1 MKRTTTI
8 LIAICVSALFA
19 NGKQISQ
26 NAALSA
32 ARKYSRTGQV
42 APAKNLRS
50 DKTNNAPYY
59 AFNLEQGYVIVSGDD
74 EMTELVGYAENG
86 FFDAENVPPQMQLWL
101 DGYAEYVAAVQSGK
115 AKARKILLSDSPSVV
130 VEPLVTTKWN
140 QDAPFNNFAPEY
152 TDDNNNTQRCATGCA
167 ATAMAQ
173 IMKFHNWPEQGVGHY
188 SYEHQSFGTIS
199 SNFSEHV
206 YDWTNMIDRYNNGE
220 YSNVQ
225 ADAVALL
232 MKDCGVSLNMNYGPV
247 SGASIYS
254 YTPAF
259 KNYFRYSSRTVNR
272 SGCETAEFTRIITDE
287 LQEGRPIIYCGTG
300 EDGGHAFVVD
310 GYDTNYFLHVNWGWG
325 GYSDGYF
332 DMNYMDPAGLGIGG
346 GSGAFKW
353 NQGIVLA
360 RPLKDGVEP
369 YEFIQQLCFVLF
381 NDVQG
386 GIFCKQE
393 MPANKGDDVTILLRN
408 TANLSGESFFGSL
421 NVGVFDD
428 SGALVTMGNEERL
441 ENNNGELLEFQS
453 GRLYSVDLPM
463 TLNTAG
469 IADGNYIVRAMSK
482 ANGNVWRKFASTD
495 CLNMTVADGKVSL
508 VSPTPNISL
517 TGIGSYNGNVYKGNP
532 FSVNIT
538 IHNGSSIPAD
548 GSILFKV
555 TDSETGDALSG
566 SLRAIVYDNC
576 DFRSNIAFSTTN
588 DFFAIGK
595 TYNISF
601 TGFQTT
607 DGKTLP
613 INNTIPLSFSI
624 VENTEVQSSL
634 TFFNIEGSPFGMTVS
649 NENFNKADDTMVSI
663 NCLGN
668 ANEETYQGY
677 IAIETLNLHTGS
689 KWHTSLGLTERYIAI
704 ETLNLHTGSKWHTSL
719 GLTENIPQG
728 AYYPQINTPFK
739 ALPIATADDGV
750 YRLSTVSQ
758 EIRNGYLFPD
768 WLYTTNTSHIDFRVN
783 GSDVTVL
790 HPVDEVAF
798 SAAPESYPT
807 IGTNCTFNLD
817 LENKND
823 KSETISAGMY
833 FVDQDNNGI
842 GLAQVDGIILKAYEQ
857 QTVPV
862 TVFID
867 PAKFH
872 ERTHYAA
879 YPVIRKGESYILGVP
894 YEFNGATS
902 GINDVN
908 AVNVKAYPNPVVDV
922 LHVNVEALRI
932 DVYNAGGALVADASN
947 ADSVNVAHLPA
958 GYYIAVVA
966 TADGTARIPF
976 VKK

>member
-8 LIAICVSALFA
+8 LIAIYVSALFA

-130 VEPLVTTKWN
+130 VEPLVSTKWN

-272 SGCETAEFTRIITDE
+272 SGCETAGFTKIITDE

-689 KWHTSLGLTERYIAI
+689 KWHTSLGLTE
-704 ETLNLHTGSKWHTSL
+704 
-719 GLTENIPQG
+719 NIPQG

-807 IGTNCTFNLD
+807 IGTNCTFNLN

-842 GLAQVDGIILKAYEQ
+842 GLAQVDGITLKAYEQ

-867 PAKFH
+867 TAKFH
-872 ERTHYAA
+872 EGTHYIA
-879 YPVIRKGESYILGVP
+879 YPVIFKGESYISGEP

-908 AVNVKAYPNPVVDV
+908 AVNVKVYPNPVVNV

>member
-272 SGCETAEFTRIITDE
+272 SGCETAEFTKIITDE

-386 GIFCKQE
+386 GIFCEQE

-634 TFFNIEGSPFGMTVS
+634 TFFNIEGSSFGMTVS
-649 NENFNKADDTMVSI
+649 NENFNKTDDTMVSI

-668 ANEETYQGY
+668 ANEETYQG
-677 IAIETLNLHTGS
+677 
-689 KWHTSLGLTERYIAI
+689 YIAI

-768 WLYTTNTSHIDFRVN
+768 WLYTTNSSHIDFRVN

-842 GLAQVDGIILKAYEQ
+842 GLAQVDGITLKAYEQ

-872 ERTHYAA
+872 EGTHYAA
-879 YPVIRKGESYILGVP
+879 YPVIRKGESYILGEP

-908 AVNVKAYPNPVVDV
+908 AVNVKAYPNPAVDV

-932 DVYNAGGALVADASN
+932 DVYNAGGTLVADASN

-966 TADGTARIPF
+966 TADGSARIPF

>member
-1 MKRTTTI
+1 
-8 LIAICVSALFA
+8 
-19 NGKQISQ
+19 
-26 NAALSA
+26 
-32 ARKYSRTGQV
+32 
-42 APAKNLRS
+42 
-50 DKTNNAPYY
+50 
-59 AFNLEQGYVIVSGDD
+59 
-74 EMTELVGYAENG
+74 
-86 FFDAENVPPQMQLWL
+86 
-101 DGYAEYVAAVQSGK
+101 
-115 AKARKILLSDSPSVV
+115 
-130 VEPLVTTKWN
+130 
-140 QDAPFNNFAPEY
+140 
-152 TDDNNNTQRCATGCA
+152 
-167 ATAMAQ
+167 
-173 IMKFHNWPEQGVGHY
+173 
-188 SYEHQSFGTIS
+188 
-199 SNFSEHV
+199 
-206 YDWTNMIDRYNNGE
+206 MIDRYNNGE

-332 DMNYMDPAGLGIGG
+332 DMNYMDPTGLGIGG

-386 GIFCKQE
+386 GIFCEQE
-393 MPANKGDDVTILLRN
+393 MPANKGDVVTILLRN

-428 SGALVTMGNEERL
+428 SGALVNMGNEERI

-453 GRLYSVDLPM
+453 GSLYSVDLPM

-689 KWHTSLGLTERYIAI
+689 KWHTSLGLTE
-704 ETLNLHTGSKWHTSL
+704 
-719 GLTENIPQG
+719 NIPQG

-879 YPVIRKGESYILGVP
+879 YPVIRKGESYILGEP

-958 GYYIAVVA
+958 GYYIAIVA
-966 TADGTARIPF
+966 TTDGTARIPF

>member
-130 VEPLVTTKWN
+130 VEPLVSTKWN

-272 SGCETAEFTRIITDE
+272 SGCETAEFTKIITDE

-332 DMNYMDPAGLGIGG
+332 DMNYMDPTGLGIGG

-360 RPLKDGVEP
+360 RPLKDGAEP

-386 GIFCKQE
+386 GIFCEQE

-428 SGALVTMGNEERL
+428 SGALVTMGNEERI

-453 GRLYSVDLPM
+453 GSLYSVDLPM

-482 ANGNVWRKFASTD
+482 ANGDVWRKFASTD

-613 INNTIPLSFSI
+613 INNAIPLSFSI
-624 VENTEVQSSL
+624 VKNTEVQSSL

-649 NENFNKADDTMVSI
+649 NENFNKTDDTMVSI

-668 ANEETYQGY
+668 ANEETYQG
-677 IAIETLNLHTGS
+677 
-689 KWHTSLGLTERYIAI
+689 YIAI

-842 GLAQVDGIILKAYEQ
+842 GLAQVDGITLKAYEQ

-872 ERTHYAA
+872 ERSHYAA
-879 YPVIRKGESYILGVP
+879 YPVIRKGESYILGEP

-908 AVNVKAYPNPVVDV
+908 AINVKVYPNPVVDV

>member
-220 YSNVQ
+220 YSSEQ

-254 YTPAF
+254 YYPAF
-259 KNYFRYSSRTVNR
+259 KNYFRYTSRTVNR
-272 SGCETAEFTRIITDE
+272 SGCETAEFTKIITDE

-332 DMNYMDPAGLGIGG
+332 DMNYMDPTGLGIGG
-346 GSGAFKW
+346 GNGAFKW

-369 YEFIQQLCFVLF
+369 YEFIQQLCFVPYD
-381 NDVQG
+381 DVKG
-386 GIFCKQE
+386 GIFCEQE
-393 MPANKGDDVTILLRN
+393 MPANKGDVVTILLRN

-428 SGALVTMGNEERL
+428 SGALVTMGNEERI

-453 GRLYSVDLPM
+453 GSLYSVDLPM

-482 ANGNVWRKFASTD
+482 ANGDVWRKFASTD
-495 CLNMTVADGKVSL
+495 CLNMTVADGKVYLSA
-508 VSPTPNISL
+508 PTPNISMV
-517 TGIGSYNGNVYKGNP
+517 GIGSYDTATYKG
-532 FSVNIT
+532 FSFNADVT
-538 IHNGSSIPAD
+538 VHNSSSIPVD
-548 GSILFKV
+548 GSIMFTV

-576 DFRSNIAFSTTN
+576 DFKARISFPTTY
-588 DFFAIGK
+588 DFFVIGK

-613 INNTIPLSFSI
+613 INNAIPLSFSI
-624 VENTEVQSSL
+624 VENAEVQNSL
-634 TFFNIEGSPFGMTVS
+634 TFFNINGNPFGMTVS
-649 NENFNKADDTMVSI
+649 NENFSKTDDTMVSI
-663 NCLGN
+663 NCIGN
-668 ANEETYQGY
+668 ANKETYMGY
-677 IAIETLNLHTGS
+677 IGIETYNLHTGS
-689 KWHTSLGLTERYIAI
+689 KWYSAI
-704 ETLNLHTGSKWHTSL
+704 FKTVD
-719 GLTENIPQG
+719 IPQG
-728 AYYPQINTPFK
+728 AYYAQLNAPFK
-739 ALPIATADDGV
+739 ALPIATAAGDGV
-750 YRLSTVSQ
+750 YRLSTVSR
-758 EIRNGYLFPD
+758 EIRKEYLFPD
-768 WLYTTNTSHIDFRVN
+768 WLYTTNSSHIDFRVN

-872 ERTHYAA
+872 ERSHYAA
-879 YPVIRKGESYILGVP
+879 YPVIRKGESYILGEP
-894 YEFNGATS
+894 YEFNGAIS

-908 AVNVKAYPNPVVDV
+908 AVNVKAYPNPAVDV

>member
-272 SGCETAEFTRIITDE
+272 SGCETAEFTKIITDE

-482 ANGNVWRKFASTD
+482 ANGDVWRKFASTD
-495 CLNMTVADGKVSL
+495 CLNITVADGKVYLSA
-508 VSPTPNISL
+508 PTPNISL

-576 DFRSNIAFSTTN
+576 DFKARISFPTTS

-613 INNTIPLSFSI
+613 INNAIPLSFSI
-624 VENTEVQSSL
+624 VENAEVQNSL
-634 TFFNIEGSPFGMTVS
+634 TFFNINGNPFGMTVS
-649 NENFNKADDTMVSI
+649 NENFSKTDDTMVSI
-663 NCLGN
+663 NCIGN
-668 ANEETYQGY
+668 ANKETYMGY
-677 IAIETLNLHTGS
+677 IGIETYNLHTGS
-689 KWHTSLGLTERYIAI
+689 KWYSAI
-704 ETLNLHTGSKWHTSL
+704 FKTVD
-719 GLTENIPQG
+719 IPQG
-728 AYYPQINTPFK
+728 AYYAQLNAPFK
-739 ALPIATADDGV
+739 ALPIATAAGDGV
-750 YRLSTVSQ
+750 YRLSTVSR
-758 EIRNGYLFPD
+758 EIRKEYLFPD
-768 WLYTTNTSHIDFRVN
+768 WLYTTNSSHIDFRVN

-872 ERTHYAA
+872 ERSHYAA
-879 YPVIRKGESYILGVP
+879 YPVIRKGESYILGEP
-894 YEFNGATS
+894 YEFNGAIS

-908 AVNVKAYPNPVVDV
+908 AVNVKAYPNPAVDV

>member
-1 MKRTTTI
+1 MRIGIIRQWKTDFPECSPFGCAQI
-8 LIAICVSALFA
+8 L
-19 NGKQISQ
+19 Q
-26 NAALSA
+26 NWT
-32 ARKYSRTGQV
+32 SR
-42 APAKNLRS
+42 PAKNLRS

-259 KNYFRYSSRTVNR
+259 KNYFRYSSRTINR
-272 SGCETAEFTRIITDE
+272 SGCETAEFTKIITDE

-689 KWHTSLGLTERYIAI
+689 KWHTSLGLTE
-704 ETLNLHTGSKWHTSL
+704 
-719 GLTENIPQG
+719 NIPQG

-807 IGTNCTFNLD
+807 IGTNCTFNLN

-842 GLAQVDGIILKAYEQ
+842 GLAQVDGITLKAYEQ

-867 PAKFH
+867 TAKFH
-872 ERTHYAA
+872 EGTHYIA
-879 YPVIRKGESYILGVP
+879 YPVIFKGESYISGEP

-908 AVNVKAYPNPVVDV
+908 AVNVKAYPNPAVDV

>member
-130 VEPLVTTKWN
+130 VEPLVSTKWN

-199 SNFSEHV
+199 SDFSEHV

-386 GIFCKQE
+386 GIFCEQE

-428 SGALVTMGNEERL
+428 SGALVTMGNEERI

-538 IHNGSSIPAD
+538 ILNGSSIPAD

-613 INNTIPLSFSI
+613 INNAIPLSFSI
-624 VENTEVQSSL
+624 VENAEVQSSL
-634 TFFNIEGSPFGMTVS
+634 TFFNINGNPFGMTVS
-649 NENFNKADDTMVSI
+649 NENFSKADDTMVSI

-668 ANEETYQGY
+668 ANEETYQG
-677 IAIETLNLHTGS
+677 
-689 KWHTSLGLTERYIAI
+689 YIAI

-768 WLYTTNTSHIDFRVN
+768 WLYTTNSSHIDFRVN

-842 GLAQVDGIILKAYEQ
+842 GLAQVDGIILKAYDEQ

-867 PAKFH
+867 PTKFH
-872 ERTHYAA
+872 ERTHYIA
-879 YPVIRKGESYILGVP
+879 YPVIFKGESYISGEP

-908 AVNVKAYPNPVVDV
+908 AVNVKVYPNPVVNV

>member
-199 SNFSEHV
+199 SDFSKHV

-677 IAIETLNLHTGS
+677 IAIETLNLHTC
-689 KWHTSLGLTERYIAI
+689 
-704 ETLNLHTGSKWHTSL
+704 SKWHTSL

-807 IGTNCTFNLD
+807 IGTNCTFNLN

-842 GLAQVDGIILKAYEQ
+842 GLAQVDGITLKAYEQ

-867 PAKFH
+867 TAKFH
-872 ERTHYAA
+872 EGTHYIA
-879 YPVIRKGESYILGVP
+879 YPVIFKGESYISGEP

-908 AVNVKAYPNPVVDV
+908 AVNVKVYPNPVVNV

>member
-86 FFDAENVPPQMQLWL
+86 FFDAENIPPQMQLWL

-220 YSNVQ
+220 YSSEQ

-254 YTPAF
+254 YYPAF

-272 SGCETAEFTRIITDE
+272 SGCETAEFTKIITDE

-332 DMNYMDPAGLGIGG
+332 DMNYMDPTGLGIGG

-369 YEFIQQLCFVLF
+369 YEFIQQLCFVPYD
-381 NDVQG
+381 DVKG
-386 GIFCKQE
+386 GIFCEQE
-393 MPANKGDDVTILLRN
+393 MPANKGDVVTILLRN

-428 SGALVTMGNEERL
+428 SGALVTMGNEERI

-453 GRLYSVDLPM
+453 GSLYSVDLPM

-482 ANGNVWRKFASTD
+482 ADGDVWRKFASTD
-495 CLNMTVADGKVSL
+495 CLNMTVADGKVYLSA
-508 VSPTPNISL
+508 PTPNISMV
-517 TGIGSYNGNVYKGNP
+517 GIGSYDTATYKG
-532 FSVNIT
+532 FSFNADVT
-538 IHNGSSIPAD
+538 VHNSSSIPVD
-548 GSILFKV
+548 GSIMFTV

-576 DFRSNIAFSTTN
+576 DFKARISFPTTY
-588 DFFAIGK
+588 DFFVIGK

-613 INNTIPLSFSI
+613 INNAIPLSFSI
-624 VENTEVQSSL
+624 VENAEVQNSL
-634 TFFNIEGSPFGMTVS
+634 TFFNINGNPFGMTVS
-649 NENFNKADDTMVSI
+649 NENFSKTDDTMVCI
-663 NCLGN
+663 NCIGN
-668 ANEETYQGY
+668 ANKETYMGY
-677 IAIETLNLHTGS
+677 IGIETYNLHTGS
-689 KWHTSLGLTERYIAI
+689 KWYSAI
-704 ETLNLHTGSKWHTSL
+704 FKTVD
-719 GLTENIPQG
+719 IPQG
-728 AYYPQINTPFK
+728 AYYAQLNAPFK
-739 ALPIATADDGV
+739 ALPIATAAGDGV
-750 YRLSTVSQ
+750 YRLSTVSR
-758 EIRNGYLFPD
+758 EIRKEYLFPD
-768 WLYTTNTSHIDFRVN
+768 WLYTTNSSHIDFRVN

-842 GLAQVDGIILKAYEQ
+842 GLAQVDGITLKAYEQ

-872 ERTHYAA
+872 ERSHYAA
-879 YPVIRKGESYILGVP
+879 YPVIRKGESYILGEP
-894 YEFNGATS
+894 YEFNGAIS

-908 AVNVKAYPNPVVDV
+908 AVNVKAYPNPAVDV

>member
-272 SGCETAEFTRIITDE
+272 SGCETAEFTKIITDE

-386 GIFCKQE
+386 GIFCEQE

-421 NVGVFDD
+421 NVGVFDN
-428 SGALVTMGNEERL
+428 SGALVTMGNEERI

-453 GRLYSVDLPM
+453 GSLYSVDLPM

-482 ANGNVWRKFASTD
+482 ANGDVWRKFASTD
-495 CLNMTVADGKVSL
+495 CLNMTVADGKVYLSA
-508 VSPTPNISL
+508 PTPNISMV
-517 TGIGSYNGNVYKGNP
+517 GIGSYDTATYKG
-532 FSVNIT
+532 FSFNADVT
-538 IHNGSSIPAD
+538 VHNSSSIPVD
-548 GSILFKV
+548 GSIMFTV

-576 DFRSNIAFSTTN
+576 DFKARISFPTTD
-588 DFFAIGK
+588 DFFVIGK

-613 INNTIPLSFSI
+613 INNAIPLSFSI
-624 VENTEVQSSL
+624 VENAEVQNSL
-634 TFFNIEGSPFGMTVS
+634 TFFNINGNPFGMTVS
-649 NENFNKADDTMVSI
+649 NENFSKTDDTMVSI
-663 NCLGN
+663 NCIGN
-668 ANEETYQGY
+668 ANKETYMGY
-677 IAIETLNLHTGS
+677 IGIETYNLHTGS
-689 KWHTSLGLTERYIAI
+689 KWYSAI
-704 ETLNLHTGSKWHTSL
+704 FKTVDIT
-719 GLTENIPQG
+719 QG
-728 AYYPQINTPFK
+728 AYYAQLNAPFK
-739 ALPIATADDGV
+739 ALPIATAAGDGV
-750 YRLSTVSQ
+750 YRLSTVSR
-758 EIRNGYLFPD
+758 EIRKEYLFPD
-768 WLYTTNTSHIDFRVN
+768 WLYTTNSSHIDFRVN

-842 GLAQVDGIILKAYEQ
+842 GLAQVDGITLKAYEQ

-872 ERTHYAA
+872 EGTHYAA
-879 YPVIRKGESYILGVP
+879 YPVIRKGESYILGEP
-894 YEFNGATS
+894 YEFNGAIS

-908 AVNVKAYPNPVVDV
+908 AVNVKAYPNPAVDV

-932 DVYNAGGALVADASN
+932 DVYNSGGALVADASN

>member
-19 NGKQISQ
+19 NGKQIPQ

-32 ARKYSRTGQV
+32 AHKYSRTGQV

-220 YSNVQ
+220 YSSEQ

-254 YTPAF
+254 YYPAF

-272 SGCETAEFTRIITDE
+272 SGCETAEFTKIITDE

-332 DMNYMDPAGLGIGG
+332 DMNYMDPTGLGIGG

-369 YEFIQQLCFVLF
+369 YEFIQQLCFVPYD
-381 NDVQG
+381 DVKG
-386 GIFCKQE
+386 GIFCEQE
-393 MPANKGDDVTILLRN
+393 MPANKGDVVTILLRN

-428 SGALVTMGNEERL
+428 SGALVTMGNEERI

-453 GRLYSVDLPM
+453 GSLYSVDLPM

-482 ANGNVWRKFASTD
+482 ADGDVWRKFASTD
-495 CLNMTVADGKVSL
+495 CLNMTVADGKVYLSA
-508 VSPTPNISL
+508 PTPNISMV
-517 TGIGSYNGNVYKGNP
+517 GIGSYDTATYKG
-532 FSVNIT
+532 FSFNADVT
-538 IHNGSSIPAD
+538 VHNSSSIPVD
-548 GSILFKV
+548 GSIMFTV

-576 DFRSNIAFSTTN
+576 DFKARISFPTTY
-588 DFFAIGK
+588 DFFVIGK

-607 DGKTLP
+607 DGKTLS
-613 INNTIPLSFSI
+613 INNAIPLSFSI
-624 VENTEVQSSL
+624 VENAEVQNSL
-634 TFFNIEGSPFGMTVS
+634 TFFNINGNPFGMTVS
-649 NENFNKADDTMVSI
+649 NENFSKTDDTMVSI
-663 NCLGN
+663 NCIGN
-668 ANEETYQGY
+668 ANKETYMGY
-677 IAIETLNLHTGS
+677 IGIETYNLHTGS
-689 KWHTSLGLTERYIAI
+689 KWYSAI
-704 ETLNLHTGSKWHTSL
+704 FKTVD
-719 GLTENIPQG
+719 IPQG
-728 AYYPQINTPFK
+728 AYYAQLNAPFK
-739 ALPIATADDGV
+739 ALPIATAAGDGV
-750 YRLSTVSQ
+750 YRLSTVSR
-758 EIRNGYLFPD
+758 EIRKEYLFPD
-768 WLYTTNTSHIDFRVN
+768 WLYTTNSSHIDFRVN

-872 ERTHYAA
+872 ERSHYAA
-879 YPVIRKGESYILGVP
+879 YPVIRKGESYILGEP
-894 YEFNGATS
+894 YEFNGAIS

-908 AVNVKAYPNPVVDV
+908 AVNVKAYPNPAVDV

>member
-1 MKRTTTI
+1 MRIGIIRQWKTDFPECSPFGCAQI
-8 LIAICVSALFA
+8 L
-19 NGKQISQ
+19 Q
-26 NAALSA
+26 NWT
-32 ARKYSRTGQV
+32 SR
-42 APAKNLRS
+42 PAKNLRS

-259 KNYFRYSSRTVNR
+259 KNYFRYSSRTINR
-272 SGCETAEFTRIITDE
+272 SGCETAEFTKIITDE

-428 SGALVTMGNEERL
+428 SGALVTMGNEERI

-601 TGFQTT
+601 TVFQTT

-624 VENTEVQSSL
+624 VENTEEQSSL

-689 KWHTSLGLTERYIAI
+689 KWHTSLGLTE
-704 ETLNLHTGSKWHTSL
+704 
-719 GLTENIPQG
+719 NIPQG

-758 EIRNGYLFPD
+758 EIRKEYLFPD

-807 IGTNCTFNLD
+807 IGTNCTFNLN

-842 GLAQVDGIILKAYEQ
+842 GLAQVDGITLKAYEQ

-867 PAKFH
+867 TAKFH
-872 ERTHYAA
+872 EGTHYIA
-879 YPVIRKGESYILGVP
+879 YPVIFKGESYISGEP

-908 AVNVKAYPNPVVDV
+908 AVNVKAYPNPAVDV

>member
-386 GIFCKQE
+386 GIFCEQE

-421 NVGVFDD
+421 NVGVFDN
-428 SGALVTMGNEERL
+428 SGALVTMGNEERI

-453 GRLYSVDLPM
+453 GSLYSVDLPM

-482 ANGNVWRKFASTD
+482 ANGDVWRKFASTD
-495 CLNMTVADGKVSL
+495 CLNITVADGKVYLSA
-508 VSPTPNISL
+508 PTPNISL

-613 INNTIPLSFSI
+613 INNAIPLSFSI
-624 VENTEVQSSL
+624 VENAEVQNSL
-634 TFFNIEGSPFGMTVS
+634 TFFNINGNPFGMTVS
-649 NENFNKADDTMVSI
+649 NENFSKADDTMVSI

-668 ANEETYQGY
+668 ANEETYQG
-677 IAIETLNLHTGS
+677 
-689 KWHTSLGLTERYIAI
+689 YIAI

-750 YRLSTVSQ
+750 YRLSTVSR
-758 EIRNGYLFPD
+758 EIRKEYLFPD
-768 WLYTTNTSHIDFRVN
+768 WLYTTNSSYIDFRVN

-872 ERTHYAA
+872 EGTHYAA

-908 AVNVKAYPNPVVDV
+908 AINVKVYPNPVVDV

>member
-272 SGCETAEFTRIITDE
+272 SGCETAEFTKIITDE

-332 DMNYMDPAGLGIGG
+332 DMNNMDPTGLGIGG

-386 GIFCKQE
+386 GIFCEQE

-428 SGALVTMGNEERL
+428 SGALVTMGNEERI

-453 GRLYSVDLPM
+453 GSLYSVDLPM

-482 ANGNVWRKFASTD
+482 ANGDVWRKFASTD

-624 VENTEVQSSL
+624 VKNTEVQNSL

-668 ANEETYQGY
+668 ANEETYQG
-677 IAIETLNLHTGS
+677 
-689 KWHTSLGLTERYIAI
+689 YIAI

-833 FVDQDNNGI
+833 FVDQGNNGI

-879 YPVIRKGESYILGVP
+879 YPVIFKGESYISGEP

-908 AVNVKAYPNPVVDV
+908 AINVKAYPNPAVDV

>member
-1 MKRTTTI
+1 MRIGIIRQWKTDFPECSPFGCAQI
-8 LIAICVSALFA
+8 L
-19 NGKQISQ
+19 Q
-26 NAALSA
+26 NWT
-32 ARKYSRTGQV
+32 SR
-42 APAKNLRS
+42 PAKNLRS

-259 KNYFRYSSRTVNR
+259 KNYFRYSSRTINR
-272 SGCETAEFTRIITDE
+272 SGCETAEFTKIITDE

-624 VENTEVQSSL
+624 VENTEEQSSL

-668 ANEETYQGY
+668 ANEETYQG
-677 IAIETLNLHTGS
+677 
-689 KWHTSLGLTERYIAI
+689 YIAI

-807 IGTNCTFNLD
+807 IGTNCTFNLN

-842 GLAQVDGIILKAYEQ
+842 GLAQVDGIILKAYDEQ

-872 ERTHYAA
+872 EGTHYIA
-879 YPVIRKGESYILGVP
+879 YPVIFKGESYISGEP

-908 AVNVKAYPNPVVDV
+908 AVNVKAHPNPVVNV

-947 ADSVNVAHLPA
+947 ADSVNVAHLPV

>member
-101 DGYAEYVAAVQSGK
+101 DGYAEYVAAVQSRK

-272 SGCETAEFTRIITDE
+272 SGCETAEFTKIITDE

-332 DMNYMDPAGLGIGG
+332 DMNYMDPTGLGIGG

-386 GIFCKQE
+386 GIFCEQE

-421 NVGVFDD
+421 NVGVFDN
-428 SGALVTMGNEERL
+428 SGALVTMGNEERI

-453 GRLYSVDLPM
+453 GSLYSVDLPM

-482 ANGNVWRKFASTD
+482 ANGDVWRKFASTD
-495 CLNMTVADGKVSL
+495 CLNMTVADGKVYLSA
-508 VSPTPNISL
+508 PTPNISMV
-517 TGIGSYNGNVYKGNP
+517 GIGSYDTATYKG
-532 FSVNIT
+532 FSFNADVT
-538 IHNGSSIPAD
+538 VHNSSSIPVD
-548 GSILFKV
+548 GSIMFTV

-576 DFRSNIAFSTTN
+576 DFKARISFPTTD
-588 DFFAIGK
+588 DFFVIGK

-613 INNTIPLSFSI
+613 INNAIPLSFSI
-624 VENTEVQSSL
+624 VENTEVQNSL
-634 TFFNIEGSPFGMTVS
+634 TFFNINGNPFGMTVS
-649 NENFNKADDTMVSI
+649 NENFSKTDDTMVSI
-663 NCLGN
+663 NCIGN
-668 ANEETYQGY
+668 ANKETYMGY
-677 IAIETLNLHTGS
+677 IGIETYNLHTGS
-689 KWHTSLGLTERYIAI
+689 KWYSAI
-704 ETLNLHTGSKWHTSL
+704 FKTVDIT
-719 GLTENIPQG
+719 QG
-728 AYYPQINTPFK
+728 AYYAQLNAPFK
-739 ALPIATADDGV
+739 ALPIATAAGDGV

-879 YPVIRKGESYILGVP
+879 YPVIRKGESYILGEP

-958 GYYIAVVA
+958 GYYIAIVA
-966 TADGTARIPF
+966 TTDGTARIPF

>member
-130 VEPLVTTKWN
+130 VEPLVSTKWN

-613 INNTIPLSFSI
+613 INNAIPLSFSI
-624 VENTEVQSSL
+624 VENAEVQSSL
-634 TFFNIEGSPFGMTVS
+634 TFFNINGNPFGMTVS
-649 NENFNKADDTMVSI
+649 NENFSKADDTMVSI

-668 ANEETYQGY
+668 ANEETYQG
-677 IAIETLNLHTGS
+677 
-689 KWHTSLGLTERYIAI
+689 YIAI

-807 IGTNCTFNLD
+807 IGTNCTFNLN

-842 GLAQVDGIILKAYEQ
+842 GLAQVDGITLKAYEQ

-867 PAKFH
+867 TAKFH
-872 ERTHYAA
+872 EGTHYIA
-879 YPVIRKGESYILGVP
+879 YPVIFKGESYISGEP

-908 AVNVKAYPNPVVDV
+908 AVNVKVYPNPVVNV

>member
-1 MKRTTTI
+1 M
-8 LIAICVSALFA
+8 
-19 NGKQISQ
+19 
-26 NAALSA
+26 
-32 ARKYSRTGQV
+32 
-42 APAKNLRS
+42 
-50 DKTNNAPYY
+50 
-59 AFNLEQGYVIVSGDD
+59 
-74 EMTELVGYAENG
+74 
-86 FFDAENVPPQMQLWL
+86 
-101 DGYAEYVAAVQSGK
+101 AAVQSGK

-152 TDDNNNTQRCATGCA
+152 TDDNNTQRCATGCA

-272 SGCETAEFTRIITDE
+272 SGCETAEFTKIITDE

-369 YEFIQQLCFVLF
+369 YEFIQQLCFVPY
-381 NDVQG
+381 NDVKG
-386 GIFCKQE
+386 GIFCEQE
-393 MPANKGDDVTILLRN
+393 MPANKGDVVTILLRN

-428 SGALVTMGNEERL
+428 SGALVTMGNEERI

-453 GRLYSVDLPM
+453 GSLYSVDLPM

-689 KWHTSLGLTERYIAI
+689 KWHTSLGLTE
-704 ETLNLHTGSKWHTSL
+704 
-719 GLTENIPQG
+719 NIPQG

-750 YRLSTVSQ
+750 YRLSTVSR
-758 EIRNGYLFPD
+758 EIRKEYLFPD

-842 GLAQVDGIILKAYEQ
+842 GLAQVDGITLKAYEQ

-879 YPVIRKGESYILGVP
+879 YPVIRKGESYILGEP

-908 AVNVKAYPNPVVDV
+908 AINVKAYPNPVVDV

>member
-272 SGCETAEFTRIITDE
+272 SGCETAEFTKIITDE

-332 DMNYMDPAGLGIGG
+332 DMNYMDPTGLGIGG

-428 SGALVTMGNEERL
+428 SGALVTMGNEERI

-624 VENTEVQSSL
+624 VENTEEQSSL

-668 ANEETYQGY
+668 ANEETYQG
-677 IAIETLNLHTGS
+677 
-689 KWHTSLGLTERYIAI
+689 YIAI

-768 WLYTTNTSHIDFRVN
+768 WLYTTNSSHIDFRVN

-842 GLAQVDGIILKAYEQ
+842 GLAQVDGITLKAYEQ

-872 ERTHYAA
+872 EGTHYAA
-879 YPVIRKGESYILGVP
+879 YPVIRKGESYILGAP

-908 AVNVKAYPNPVVDV
+908 AVNVKAYPNPAVDV

>member
-206 YDWTNMIDRYNNGE
+206 YDWTDMIDRYNNGE

-272 SGCETAEFTRIITDE
+272 SGCETAEFTKIITDE

-332 DMNYMDPAGLGIGG
+332 DMNYMDPTGLGIGG

-369 YEFIQQLCFVLF
+369 YEFIQQLCFVPYD
-381 NDVQG
+381 DVKG
-386 GIFCKQE
+386 GIFCEQE

-428 SGALVTMGNEERL
+428 SGALVTMGNEERI

-453 GRLYSVDLPM
+453 GSLYSIDLSM

-482 ANGNVWRKFASTD
+482 ADGDVWRRFASTD

-689 KWHTSLGLTERYIAI
+689 KWHTSLGLTE
-704 ETLNLHTGSKWHTSL
+704 
-719 GLTENIPQG
+719 NIPQG

-842 GLAQVDGIILKAYEQ
+842 GLAQVDGITLKAYEQ

-867 PAKFH
+867 PTKFH
-872 ERTHYAA
+872 ERTHYIA
-879 YPVIRKGESYILGVP
+879 YPVIFKGESYISGEP

-908 AVNVKAYPNPVVDV
+908 AVNVKAYPNPAVDV

>member
-199 SNFSEHV
+199 SDFSKHV

-689 KWHTSLGLTERYIAI
+689 KWHTSLGLTE
-704 ETLNLHTGSKWHTSL
+704 
-719 GLTENIPQG
+719 NIPQG

-750 YRLSTVSQ
+750 YRLSTVSR
-758 EIRNGYLFPD
+758 EIRKEYLFPD

-807 IGTNCTFNLD
+807 IGTNCTFNLN

-842 GLAQVDGIILKAYEQ
+842 GLAQVDGITLKAYEQ

-867 PAKFH
+867 TAKFH
-872 ERTHYAA
+872 EGTHYIA
-879 YPVIRKGESYILGVP
+879 YPVIFKGESYISGEP

-908 AVNVKAYPNPVVDV
+908 AVNVKVYPNPVVNV

-947 ADSVNVAHLPA
+947 ADSVNVAHLPV

>member
-206 YDWTNMIDRYNNGE
+206 YDWSNMIDRYNNGE

-272 SGCETAEFTRIITDE
+272 SGCETAEFTKIITDE

-332 DMNYMDPAGLGIGG
+332 DMNYMDPTGLGIGG

-369 YEFIQQLCFVLF
+369 YEFIQQLCFVPYD
-381 NDVQG
+381 DVKG
-386 GIFCKQE
+386 GIFCEQE
-393 MPANKGDDVTILLRN
+393 MPANKGDVVTILLRN

-428 SGALVTMGNEERL
+428 SGALVTMGNEERI

-453 GRLYSVDLPM
+453 GSLYSVDLPM

-482 ANGNVWRKFASTD
+482 ANGDVWREFASTD
-495 CLNMTVADGKVSL
+495 CLNMTVADGKVYLSA
-508 VSPTPNISL
+508 PTPNISMV
-517 TGIGSYNGNVYKGNP
+517 GIGSYDTATYKG
-532 FSVNIT
+532 FSFNADVT
-538 IHNGSSIPAD
+538 VHNSSSIPVD
-548 GSILFKV
+548 GSIMFTV
-555 TDSETGDALSG
+555 NDSETGDALSG

-576 DFRSNIAFSTTN
+576 DFKARISFPTTD
-588 DFFAIGK
+588 DFFVIGK

-613 INNTIPLSFSI
+613 INNAIPLSFSI
-624 VENTEVQSSL
+624 VENTEVQNSL
-634 TFFNIEGSPFGMTVS
+634 TFFNINGNPFGMTVS
-649 NENFNKADDTMVSI
+649 NENFSKTDDTIVSI
-663 NCLGN
+663 NCIGN
-668 ANEETYQGY
+668 ANKETYMGY
-677 IAIETLNLHTGS
+677 IGIETYNLHTGS
-689 KWHTSLGLTERYIAI
+689 KWYSAI
-704 ETLNLHTGSKWHTSL
+704 FKTVD
-719 GLTENIPQG
+719 IPQG
-728 AYYPQINTPFK
+728 AYYAQLNAPFK
-739 ALPIATADDGV
+739 ALPIATAAGDGV
-750 YRLSTVSQ
+750 YRLSTVSR
-758 EIRNGYLFPD
+758 EIRKEYLFPD
-768 WLYTTNTSHIDFRVN
+768 WLYTTNSSHIDFRVN

-842 GLAQVDGIILKAYEQ
+842 GLAQVDGITLKAYEQ

-879 YPVIRKGESYILGVP
+879 YPVIRKGESYILGEP
-894 YEFNGATS
+894 YEFNGAIS

-908 AVNVKAYPNPVVDV
+908 AVNVKAYPNPAVDV

>member
-173 IMKFHNWPEQGVGHY
+173 IMKFHNWPEQGVGYY

-220 YSNVQ
+220 YSSEQ

-254 YTPAF
+254 YYPAF

-272 SGCETAEFTRIITDE
+272 SGCETAEFTKIITDE
-287 LQEGRPIIYCGTG
+287 LQEGRPLIYCGTG

-332 DMNYMDPAGLGIGG
+332 DMNYMDPTGLGIGG

-369 YEFIQQLCFVLF
+369 YEFIQQLCFVPY
-381 NDVQG
+381 NDVKG
-386 GIFCKQE
+386 GIFCEQE
-393 MPANKGDDVTILLRN
+393 MPANRGDDVTILLRN

-428 SGALVTMGNEERL
+428 SGALVTMGNEERI

-453 GRLYSVDLPM
+453 GSLYSVDLPM

-482 ANGNVWRKFASTD
+482 ANGDVWRKFASTD
-495 CLNMTVADGKVSL
+495 CLNMTVADGKVYLSA
-508 VSPTPNISL
+508 PTPNISMV
-517 TGIGSYNGNVYKGNP
+517 GIGSYDTATYKG
-532 FSVNIT
+532 FSFNADVT
-538 IHNGSSIPAD
+538 VHNSSSIPVD
-548 GSILFKV
+548 GSIMFTV

-576 DFRSNIAFSTTN
+576 DFKARISFPTTY
-588 DFFAIGK
+588 DFFVIGK

-613 INNTIPLSFSI
+613 INNAIPLSFSI
-624 VENTEVQSSL
+624 VENAEVQNSL
-634 TFFNIEGSPFGMTVS
+634 TFFNIDGSPFGMTVS
-649 NENFNKADDTMVSI
+649 NENFSKTDDTMVSI
-663 NCLGN
+663 NCIGN
-668 ANEETYQGY
+668 ANKETYMGY
-677 IAIETLNLHTGS
+677 IGIETYNLHTGS
-689 KWHTSLGLTERYIAI
+689 KWYSAI
-704 ETLNLHTGSKWHTSL
+704 FKTVD
-719 GLTENIPQG
+719 IPQG
-728 AYYPQINTPFK
+728 AYYAQLNAPFK
-739 ALPIATADDGV
+739 ALPIATAAGDGV
-750 YRLSTVSQ
+750 YRLSTVSR
-758 EIRNGYLFPD
+758 EIRKEYLFPD
-768 WLYTTNTSHIDFRVN
+768 WLYTTNSSHIDFRVN

-872 ERTHYAA
+872 ERSHYAA
-879 YPVIRKGESYILGVP
+879 YPVIRKGESYILGEP
-894 YEFNGATS
+894 YEFNGAIS

-908 AVNVKAYPNPVVDV
+908 AVNVKAYPNPAVDV

>member
-272 SGCETAEFTRIITDE
+272 SGCETAEFTKIITDE

-332 DMNYMDPAGLGIGG
+332 DMNYMDPTGLGIGG

-353 NQGIVLA
+353 NQGFVLA

-369 YEFIQQLCFVLF
+369 YEFIQQLCFVPY
-381 NDVQG
+381 NDVKG
-386 GIFCKQE
+386 GIFCEQE

-421 NVGVFDD
+421 NVGVFND
-428 SGALVTMGNEERL
+428 SGALVTMGNEERI

-453 GRLYSVDLPM
+453 GNLYSVDLPM

-482 ANGNVWRKFASTD
+482 ANGDVWRKFASTD
-495 CLNMTVADGKVSL
+495 CLNMTVADGKVYLSA
-508 VSPTPNISL
+508 PTPNISMV
-517 TGIGSYNGNVYKGNP
+517 GIGSYDTATYKG
-532 FSVNIT
+532 FSLNADVT
-538 IHNGSSIPAD
+538 VHNSSSIPVD
-548 GSILFKV
+548 GSIMFTV

-576 DFRSNIAFSTTN
+576 DFKARISFPTTS
-588 DFFAIGK
+588 DFFVIGK

-613 INNTIPLSFSI
+613 INNAIPLSFSI
-624 VENTEVQSSL
+624 VENAEVQNSL
-634 TFFNIEGSPFGMTVS
+634 TFFNINGNPFGMTVS
-649 NENFNKADDTMVSI
+649 NENFSKTDDTMVSI
-663 NCLGN
+663 NCIGN
-668 ANEETYQGY
+668 ANKETYMGY
-677 IAIETLNLHTGS
+677 IGIETYNLHTGS
-689 KWHTSLGLTERYIAI
+689 KWYSAI
-704 ETLNLHTGSKWHTSL
+704 FKTVD
-719 GLTENIPQG
+719 IPQG
-728 AYYPQINTPFK
+728 AYYAQLNAPFK
-739 ALPIATADDGV
+739 ALPIATAAGDGV
-750 YRLSTVSQ
+750 YRLSTVSR
-758 EIRNGYLFPD
+758 EIRKEYLFPD
-768 WLYTTNTSHIDFRVN
+768 WLYTTNSSYIDFRVN

-790 HPVDEVAF
+790 HPVDEMAF

-879 YPVIRKGESYILGVP
+879 YPVIRKGESYISGEP

-908 AVNVKAYPNPVVDV
+908 AVNVKAYPNPAVDV

>member
-220 YSNVQ
+220 YSNMQ

-254 YTPAF
+254 YYPAF

-272 SGCETAEFTRIITDE
+272 SGCETAEFTKIITDE
-287 LQEGRPIIYCGTG
+287 LQEGRPLIYCGTG

-332 DMNYMDPAGLGIGG
+332 DMNYMDPTGLGIGG

-369 YEFIQQLCFVLF
+369 YEFIQQLCFVPYD
-381 NDVQG
+381 DVKG
-386 GIFCKQE
+386 GIFCEQE

-428 SGALVTMGNEERL
+428 SGALVTMGNEERI

-453 GRLYSVDLPM
+453 GSLYSVDLPM

-482 ANGNVWRKFASTD
+482 ANGDVWRKFASTD
-495 CLNMTVADGKVSL
+495 CLNMTVADGKVYLSA
-508 VSPTPNISL
+508 PTPNISMV
-517 TGIGSYNGNVYKGNP
+517 GIGSYDTATYKG
-532 FSVNIT
+532 FSFNADVT
-538 IHNGSSIPAD
+538 VHNSSSIPVD
-548 GSILFKV
+548 GSIMFTV

-576 DFRSNIAFSTTN
+576 DFKARISFPTTS
-588 DFFAIGK
+588 DFFVIGK

-613 INNTIPLSFSI
+613 INNAIPLSFSI
-624 VENTEVQSSL
+624 VENAEVQNSL
-634 TFFNIEGSPFGMTVS
+634 TFFNINGNPFGMTVS
-649 NENFNKADDTMVSI
+649 NENFSKTDNTMVSI
-663 NCLGN
+663 NGIGN
-668 ANEETYQGY
+668 ANKETYMGY
-677 IAIETLNLHTGS
+677 IGIETYNLHTGS
-689 KWHTSLGLTERYIAI
+689 KWYSAI
-704 ETLNLHTGSKWHTSL
+704 FKTVD
-719 GLTENIPQG
+719 IPQG
-728 AYYPQINTPFK
+728 AYYAQLNAPFK
-739 ALPIATADDGV
+739 ALPIATAAGDGV
-750 YRLSTVSQ
+750 YRLSTVSR
-758 EIRNGYLFPD
+758 EIRKEYLFPD
-768 WLYTTNTSHIDFRVN
+768 WLYTTNSSHIDFRVN

-872 ERTHYAA
+872 ERSHYAA
-879 YPVIRKGESYILGVP
+879 YPVIRKGESYILGEP
-894 YEFNGATS
+894 YEFNGAIS

-908 AVNVKAYPNPVVDV
+908 AVNVKAYPNPAVDV

-932 DVYNAGGALVADASN
+932 DVYNAGGTLVADASN

>member
-59 AFNLEQGYVIVSGDD
+59 AFNLEHGYVIVSGDD

-130 VEPLVTTKWN
+130 VEPLVSTKWN

-199 SNFSEHV
+199 SDFSEHV

-624 VENTEVQSSL
+624 VENAEVQSSL

-668 ANEETYQGY
+668 ANEETYQG
-677 IAIETLNLHTGS
+677 
-689 KWHTSLGLTERYIAI
+689 YIAI

-807 IGTNCTFNLD
+807 IGTNCTFNLN

-842 GLAQVDGIILKAYEQ
+842 GLAQVDGITLKAYEQ

-867 PAKFH
+867 TAKFH
-872 ERTHYAA
+872 EGTHYIA
-879 YPVIRKGESYILGVP
+879 YPVIFKGESYISGEP

-908 AVNVKAYPNPVVDV
+908 AVNVKVYPNPVVNV

>member
-101 DGYAEYVAAVQSGK
+101 NGYAEYVAAVQSGK

-140 QDAPFNNFAPEY
+140 QDAPFNSFAPEY

-332 DMNYMDPAGLGIGG
+332 DMNYMDPTGLGIGG

-369 YEFIQQLCFVLF
+369 YEFIQQLCFVPYD
-381 NDVQG
+381 DVKG
-386 GIFCKQE
+386 GIFCEQE

-428 SGALVTMGNEERL
+428 SGALVTMGNEERI

-453 GRLYSVDLPM
+453 GSLYSVDLPM

-482 ANGNVWRKFASTD
+482 ANGDVWREFASTD
-495 CLNMTVADGKVSL
+495 CLNMTVADGKVYLSA
-508 VSPTPNISL
+508 PTPNISMV
-517 TGIGSYNGNVYKGNP
+517 GIGSYDTATYKG
-532 FSVNIT
+532 FSFNADVT
-538 IHNGSSIPAD
+538 VHNSSSIPVD
-548 GSILFKV
+548 GSIMFTV
-555 TDSETGDALSG
+555 NDSETGDALSG

-576 DFRSNIAFSTTN
+576 DFKARISFPTTD
-588 DFFAIGK
+588 DFFVIGK

-613 INNTIPLSFSI
+613 INNAIPLSFSI
-624 VENTEVQSSL
+624 VENAEVQNSL
-634 TFFNIEGSPFGMTVS
+634 TFFNINGNPFGMTVS
-649 NENFNKADDTMVSI
+649 NENFSKTDDTIVSI
-663 NCLGN
+663 NCIGN
-668 ANEETYQGY
+668 ANKETYMGY
-677 IAIETLNLHTGS
+677 IGIETYNLHTGS
-689 KWHTSLGLTERYIAI
+689 KWYSAI
-704 ETLNLHTGSKWHTSL
+704 FKTVD
-719 GLTENIPQG
+719 IPQG
-728 AYYPQINTPFK
+728 AYYAQLNAPFK
-739 ALPIATADDGV
+739 ALPIATAAGDGV
-750 YRLSTVSQ
+750 YRLSTVSR
-758 EIRNGYLFPD
+758 EIRKEYLFPD
-768 WLYTTNTSHIDFRVN
+768 WLYTTNSSHIDFRVN

-842 GLAQVDGIILKAYEQ
+842 GLAQVDGITLKAYEQ

-879 YPVIRKGESYILGVP
+879 YPVIRKGESYILGEP

-902 GINDVN
+902 GISDVN

>member
-1 MKRTTTI
+1 MRIGIIRQWKTDFPECSPFGCAQI
-8 LIAICVSALFA
+8 L
-19 NGKQISQ
+19 Q
-26 NAALSA
+26 NWT
-32 ARKYSRTGQV
+32 SR
-42 APAKNLRS
+42 PAKNLRS

-130 VEPLVTTKWN
+130 VEPLVSTKWN

-199 SNFSEHV
+199 SDFSEHV

-624 VENTEVQSSL
+624 VENTEEQSSL

-668 ANEETYQGY
+668 ANEETYQG
-677 IAIETLNLHTGS
+677 
-689 KWHTSLGLTERYIAI
+689 YIAI

-807 IGTNCTFNLD
+807 IGTNCTFNLN

-842 GLAQVDGIILKAYEQ
+842 GLAQVDGITLKAYEQ

-867 PAKFH
+867 TAKFH
-872 ERTHYAA
+872 EGTHYIA
-879 YPVIRKGESYILGVP
+879 YPVIFKGESYISGEP

-908 AVNVKAYPNPVVDV
+908 AVNVKAHPNPVVDV

-932 DVYNAGGALVADASN
+932 DVYNSGGALVADASN

>member
-74 EMTELVGYAENG
+74 EMTELVGHAENG

-199 SNFSEHV
+199 SDFSEHV

-689 KWHTSLGLTERYIAI
+689 KWHTSLGLTE
-704 ETLNLHTGSKWHTSL
+704 
-719 GLTENIPQG
+719 NIPQG

-768 WLYTTNTSHIDFRVN
+768 WLYTTNSSHIDFRVN

-842 GLAQVDGIILKAYEQ
+842 GLAQVDGITLKAYEQ

-867 PAKFH
+867 TAKFH
-872 ERTHYAA
+872 EGTHYIA
-879 YPVIRKGESYILGVP
+879 YPVIFKGESYISGEP

-908 AVNVKAYPNPVVDV
+908 AVNVKAYPNPAVDV

>member
-101 DGYAEYVAAVQSGK
+101 NGYAEYVAAVQSGK

-232 MKDCGVSLNMNYGPV
+232 MKDCGVSLNINYGPV

-272 SGCETAEFTRIITDE
+272 SGCETAEFTKIITDE

-386 GIFCKQE
+386 GIFCEQE

-421 NVGVFDD
+421 NVGVFDN
-428 SGALVTMGNEERL
+428 SGALVTMGNEERI

-453 GRLYSVDLPM
+453 GSLYSVDLPM

-482 ANGNVWRKFASTD
+482 ANGDVWRKFASTD
-495 CLNMTVADGKVSL
+495 CLNMTVADGKVYLSA
-508 VSPTPNISL
+508 PTPNISMV
-517 TGIGSYNGNVYKGNP
+517 GIGSYDTATYKG
-532 FSVNIT
+532 FSFNADVT
-538 IHNGSSIPAD
+538 VHNSSSIPVD
-548 GSILFKV
+548 GSIMFTV

-613 INNTIPLSFSI
+613 INNAIPLSFSI
-624 VENTEVQSSL
+624 VENAEVQNSL
-634 TFFNIEGSPFGMTVS
+634 TFFNINGNPFGMTVS
-649 NENFNKADDTMVSI
+649 NENFSKTDDTMVSI
-663 NCLGN
+663 NCIGN
-668 ANEETYQGY
+668 ANKETYMGY
-677 IAIETLNLHTGS
+677 IGIETYNLHTGS
-689 KWHTSLGLTERYIAI
+689 KWYSAI
-704 ETLNLHTGSKWHTSL
+704 FKTVD
-719 GLTENIPQG
+719 IPQG
-728 AYYPQINTPFK
+728 AYYTQLNAPFK
-739 ALPIATADDGV
+739 ALPIATAAGDGV
-750 YRLSTVSQ
+750 YRLSTVSR
-758 EIRNGYLFPD
+758 EIRKEYLFPD
-768 WLYTTNTSHIDFRVN
+768 WLYTTNSSHIDFRVN

-842 GLAQVDGIILKAYEQ
+842 GLAQVDGITLKAYEQ

-872 ERTHYAA
+872 EGTHYAA

-908 AVNVKAYPNPVVDV
+908 TVNVKAYPNPAVDV

>member
-272 SGCETAEFTRIITDE
+272 SGCETAEFTKIITDE

-332 DMNYMDPAGLGIGG
+332 DMNYMDPTGLGIGG

-386 GIFCKQE
+386 GIFCEQE
-393 MPANKGDDVTILLRN
+393 MPANKGDVVTILLRN

-428 SGALVTMGNEERL
+428 SGALVTMGNEERI

-453 GRLYSVDLPM
+453 GSLYSVDLPM

-607 DGKTLP
+607 DGKALP

-624 VENTEVQSSL
+624 VENTEVQNSL
-634 TFFNIEGSPFGMTVS
+634 TFFNINGNPFGMTVS
-649 NENFNKADDTMVSI
+649 NENFSKTDDTMVSI

-668 ANEETYQGY
+668 ANEETYQG
-677 IAIETLNLHTGS
+677 
-689 KWHTSLGLTERYIAI
+689 YIAI

-739 ALPIATADDGV
+739 ALPIATAGDGV

-758 EIRNGYLFPD
+758 EIRNGYQFPD

-872 ERTHYAA
+872 ERTHYIA
-879 YPVIRKGESYILGVP
+879 YPVIFKGESYISGEP

-908 AVNVKAYPNPVVDV
+908 AINVKAYPNPAVDV

-966 TADGTARIPF
+966 TAEGTARIPF

>member
-8 LIAICVSALFA
+8 LITICVSALFA

-173 IMKFHNWPEQGVGHY
+173 IMKFHNWPEQGVGYY

-206 YDWTNMIDRYNNGE
+206 YDWSNMIDRYNNGE

-232 MKDCGVSLNMNYGPV
+232 MKDCGVSLNMNYGPE

-272 SGCETAEFTRIITDE
+272 SGCETAEFTKIITDE

-332 DMNYMDPAGLGIGG
+332 DMNYMDPTGLGIGG

-369 YEFIQQLCFVLF
+369 YEFIQQLCFVPY
-381 NDVQG
+381 NDVKG
-386 GIFCKQE
+386 GIFCEQE
-393 MPANKGDDVTILLRN
+393 MPANKGDVVTILLRN

-428 SGALVTMGNEERL
+428 SGALVTMGNEERI

-453 GRLYSVDLPM
+453 GSLYSVDLPM

-482 ANGNVWRKFASTD
+482 ANGDVWRKFASTD
-495 CLNMTVADGKVSL
+495 CLNMTVADGKVYLSA
-508 VSPTPNISL
+508 PTPNISMV
-517 TGIGSYNGNVYKGNP
+517 GIGSYDTATYKG
-532 FSVNIT
+532 FSFNADVT
-538 IHNGSSIPAD
+538 VHNSSSIPVD
-548 GSILFKV
+548 GSIMFTV

-576 DFRSNIAFSTTN
+576 DFKARISFPTTY
-588 DFFAIGK
+588 DFFVIGK

-613 INNTIPLSFSI
+613 INNAIPLSFSI
-624 VENTEVQSSL
+624 VENAEVQNSL
-634 TFFNIEGSPFGMTVS
+634 TFFNINGNPFGMTVS
-649 NENFNKADDTMVSI
+649 NENFSKTDDTMVCI
-663 NCLGN
+663 NCIGN
-668 ANEETYQGY
+668 ANKETYMGY
-677 IAIETLNLHTGS
+677 IGIETYNLHTGS
-689 KWHTSLGLTERYIAI
+689 KWYSAI
-704 ETLNLHTGSKWHTSL
+704 FKTVD
-719 GLTENIPQG
+719 IPQG
-728 AYYPQINTPFK
+728 AYYAQLNAPFK
-739 ALPIATADDGV
+739 ALPIATAAGDGV
-750 YRLSTVSQ
+750 YRLSTVSR
-758 EIRNGYLFPD
+758 EIRKEYLFPD
-768 WLYTTNTSHIDFRVN
+768 WLYTTNSSHIDFRVN

-872 ERTHYAA
+872 ERSHYAA
-879 YPVIRKGESYILGVP
+879 YPVIRKGESYILGEP
-894 YEFNGATS
+894 YEFNGAIS

-908 AVNVKAYPNPVVDV
+908 AVNVKAYPNPAVDV

>member
-272 SGCETAEFTRIITDE
+272 SGCETAEFTKIITDE

-332 DMNYMDPAGLGIGG
+332 DMNYMDPTGLGIGG

-386 GIFCKQE
+386 GIFCEQE

-428 SGALVTMGNEERL
+428 SGALVTMGNEERI

-453 GRLYSVDLPM
+453 GSLYSVELPM

-482 ANGNVWRKFASTD
+482 ANGDVWRKFASTG
-495 CLNMTVADGKVSL
+495 CLNMTVADGKVYLSA
-508 VSPTPNISL
+508 PTPNISMV
-517 TGIGSYNGNVYKGNP
+517 GIGSYDTATYKG
-532 FSVNIT
+532 FSFNADVT
-538 IHNGSSIPAD
+538 VHNSSSIPVD
-548 GSILFKV
+548 GSIMFTV

-576 DFRSNIAFSTTN
+576 DFKARISFPTTS
-588 DFFAIGK
+588 DFFVIGK

-613 INNTIPLSFSI
+613 INNAIPLSFSI
-624 VENTEVQSSL
+624 VENTEVQNSL
-634 TFFNIEGSPFGMTVS
+634 TFFNINGNPFGMTVS
-649 NENFNKADDTMVSI
+649 NENFSKTDDTMVSI

-689 KWHTSLGLTERYIAI
+689 KWYSAI
-704 ETLNLHTGSKWHTSL
+704 FKTVD
-719 GLTENIPQG
+719 IPQG
-728 AYYPQINTPFK
+728 AYYAQLNAPFK
-739 ALPIATADDGV
+739 ALPIATAAGDGV
-750 YRLSTVSQ
+750 YRLSTVSR
-758 EIRNGYLFPD
+758 EIRKEYLFPD
-768 WLYTTNTSHIDFRVN
+768 WLYTTNSSHIDFRVN

-872 ERTHYAA
+872 ERSHYAA
-879 YPVIRKGESYILGVP
+879 YPVIRKGESYILGEP

-908 AVNVKAYPNPVVDV
+908 AINVKVYPNPVVDV
-922 LHVNVEALRI
+922 LHVNVEAQRI

>member
-220 YSNVQ
+220 YSSEQ

-254 YTPAF
+254 YYPAF

-272 SGCETAEFTRIITDE
+272 SGCETAEFTKIITDE

-332 DMNYMDPAGLGIGG
+332 DMNYMDPTGLGIGG

-369 YEFIQQLCFVLF
+369 YEFIQQLCFVPYD
-381 NDVQG
+381 DVKG
-386 GIFCKQE
+386 GIFCEQE
-393 MPANKGDDVTILLRN
+393 MPANKGDVVTILLRN

-428 SGALVTMGNEERL
+428 SGALVTMGNEERI

-453 GRLYSVDLPM
+453 GSLYSVDIPM

-482 ANGNVWRKFASTD
+482 ADGDVWRKFASTD
-495 CLNMTVADGKVSL
+495 CLNMTVADGKVYLSA
-508 VSPTPNISL
+508 PTPNISMV
-517 TGIGSYNGNVYKGNP
+517 GIGSYDTATYKG
-532 FSVNIT
+532 FSFNADVT
-538 IHNGSSIPAD
+538 VHNSSSIPVD
-548 GSILFKV
+548 GSIMFTV

-576 DFRSNIAFSTTN
+576 DFKARISFPTTY
-588 DFFAIGK
+588 DFFVIGK

-613 INNTIPLSFSI
+613 INNAIPLSFSI
-624 VENTEVQSSL
+624 VENAEVQNSL
-634 TFFNIEGSPFGMTVS
+634 TFFNINGNPFGMTVS
-649 NENFNKADDTMVSI
+649 NENFSKTDDTMVSI
-663 NCLGN
+663 NCIGN
-668 ANEETYQGY
+668 ANKETYMGY
-677 IAIETLNLHTGS
+677 IGIETYNLHIGS
-689 KWHTSLGLTERYIAI
+689 KWYSAI
-704 ETLNLHTGSKWHTSL
+704 FKTVD
-719 GLTENIPQG
+719 IPQG
-728 AYYPQINTPFK
+728 AYYAQLNAPFK
-739 ALPIATADDGV
+739 ALPIATAAGDGV
-750 YRLSTVSQ
+750 YRLSTVSR
-758 EIRNGYLFPD
+758 EIRKEYLFPD
-768 WLYTTNTSHIDFRVN
+768 WLYTTNSSHIDFRVN

-872 ERTHYAA
+872 ERSHYAA
-879 YPVIRKGESYILGVP
+879 YPVIRKGESYILGEP
-894 YEFNGATS
+894 YEFNGAIS

-908 AVNVKAYPNPVVDV
+908 AVNVKAYPNPAVDV

>member
-26 NAALSA
+26 NAAISA

-220 YSNVQ
+220 YSSEQ

-254 YTPAF
+254 YYPAF

-272 SGCETAEFTRIITDE
+272 SGCETAEFTKIITDE

-332 DMNYMDPAGLGIGG
+332 DMNYMDPTGLGIGG

-369 YEFIQQLCFVLF
+369 YEFIQQLCFVPYD
-381 NDVQG
+381 DVKG
-386 GIFCKQE
+386 GIFCEQE
-393 MPANKGDDVTILLRN
+393 MPANKGDVVTILLRN

-428 SGALVTMGNEERL
+428 SGALVTMGNEERI

-453 GRLYSVDLPM
+453 GSLYSVDLPM

-482 ANGNVWRKFASTD
+482 ANGDVWRKFASTD
-495 CLNMTVADGKVSL
+495 CLNMTVADGKVYLSA
-508 VSPTPNISL
+508 PTPNISMV
-517 TGIGSYNGNVYKGNP
+517 GIGSYDTATYKG
-532 FSVNIT
+532 FSFNADVT
-538 IHNGSSIPAD
+538 VHNSSSIPVD
-548 GSILFKV
+548 GSIMFTV

-576 DFRSNIAFSTTN
+576 DFKARISFPTTY
-588 DFFAIGK
+588 DFFVIGK

-613 INNTIPLSFSI
+613 INNAIPLSFSI
-624 VENTEVQSSL
+624 VENAEVQNSL
-634 TFFNIEGSPFGMTVS
+634 TFFNIDGSPFGMTVS
-649 NENFNKADDTMVSI
+649 NENFSKTDDTMVCI
-663 NCLGN
+663 NCIGN
-668 ANEETYQGY
+668 ANKETYMGY
-677 IAIETLNLHTGS
+677 IGIETYNLHTGS
-689 KWHTSLGLTERYIAI
+689 KWYSAI
-704 ETLNLHTGSKWHTSL
+704 FKTVD
-719 GLTENIPQG
+719 IPQG
-728 AYYPQINTPFK
+728 AYYAQLNAPFK
-739 ALPIATADDGV
+739 ALPIATAAGDGV
-750 YRLSTVSQ
+750 YRLSTVSR
-758 EIRNGYLFPD
+758 EIRKEYLFPD
-768 WLYTTNTSHIDFRVN
+768 WLYTTNSSHIDFRVN

-807 IGTNCTFNLD
+807 IGTNCTFNID

-842 GLAQVDGIILKAYEQ
+842 GLAQVDGITLKAYEQ

-879 YPVIRKGESYILGVP
+879 YPVIRKGESYILGEP
-894 YEFNGATS
+894 YEFNGAIS

-908 AVNVKAYPNPVVDV
+908 AVNVKAYPNPAVDV
-922 LHVNVEALRI
+922 LHVNVEAQRI

-966 TADGTARIPF
+966 TTDGTARIPF

>member
-130 VEPLVTTKWN
+130 VEPLVSTKWN

-272 SGCETAEFTRIITDE
+272 SGCETAEFTKIITDE

-332 DMNYMDPAGLGIGG
+332 DMNYMDPTGLGIGG

-386 GIFCKQE
+386 GIFCEQE
-393 MPANKGDDVTILLRN
+393 MPANKGDVVTILLRN

-428 SGALVTMGNEERL
+428 SGALVTMGNEERI

-482 ANGNVWRKFASTD
+482 ANGNV
-495 CLNMTVADGKVSL
+495 
-508 VSPTPNISL
+508 
-517 TGIGSYNGNVYKGNP
+517 
-532 FSVNIT
+532 
-538 IHNGSSIPAD
+538 
-548 GSILFKV
+548 
-555 TDSETGDALSG
+555 
-566 SLRAIVYDNC
+566 
-576 DFRSNIAFSTTN
+576 
-588 DFFAIGK
+588 
-595 TYNISF
+595 
-601 TGFQTT
+601 
-607 DGKTLP
+607 
-613 INNTIPLSFSI
+613 
-624 VENTEVQSSL
+624 
-634 TFFNIEGSPFGMTVS
+634 
-649 NENFNKADDTMVSI
+649 
-663 NCLGN
+663 
-668 ANEETYQGY
+668 
-677 IAIETLNLHTGS
+677 
-689 KWHTSLGLTERYIAI
+689 
-704 ETLNLHTGSKWHTSL
+704 
-719 GLTENIPQG
+719 
-728 AYYPQINTPFK
+728 
-739 ALPIATADDGV
+739 
-750 YRLSTVSQ
+750 
-758 EIRNGYLFPD
+758 
-768 WLYTTNTSHIDFRVN
+768 
-783 GSDVTVL
+783 
-790 HPVDEVAF
+790 
-798 SAAPESYPT
+798 
-807 IGTNCTFNLD
+807 
-817 LENKND
+817 
-823 KSETISAGMY
+823 
-833 FVDQDNNGI
+833 
-842 GLAQVDGIILKAYEQ
+842 
-857 QTVPV
+857 
-862 TVFID
+862 
-867 PAKFH
+867 
-872 ERTHYAA
+872 
-879 YPVIRKGESYILGVP
+879 
-894 YEFNGATS
+894 
-902 GINDVN
+902 
-908 AVNVKAYPNPVVDV
+908 
-922 LHVNVEALRI
+922 
-932 DVYNAGGALVADASN
+932 
-947 ADSVNVAHLPA
+947 
-958 GYYIAVVA
+958 
-966 TADGTARIPF
+966 
-976 VKK
+976 

>member
-188 SYEHQSFGTIS
+188 SYEHRSFGTIS

-272 SGCETAEFTRIITDE
+272 SGCETAEFTKIITDE

-386 GIFCKQE
+386 GIFCEQE

-421 NVGVFDD
+421 NVGVFDN
-428 SGALVTMGNEERL
+428 SGALVTMGNEERI

-453 GRLYSVDLPM
+453 GSLYSVDLPM

-482 ANGNVWRKFASTD
+482 ANGDVWRKFASTD
-495 CLNMTVADGKVSL
+495 CLNMTVADGKVYLSA
-508 VSPTPNISL
+508 PTPNISMV
-517 TGIGSYNGNVYKGNP
+517 GIGSYDTATYKG
-532 FSVNIT
+532 FSFNADVT
-538 IHNGSSIPAD
+538 VHNSSSIPVD
-548 GSILFKV
+548 GSIMFTV

-576 DFRSNIAFSTTN
+576 DFKARISFPTTD
-588 DFFAIGK
+588 DFFVIGK

-613 INNTIPLSFSI
+613 INNAIPLSFSI
-624 VENTEVQSSL
+624 VENAEVQNSL
-634 TFFNIEGSPFGMTVS
+634 TFFNINGNPFGMTVS
-649 NENFNKADDTMVSI
+649 NENFSKTDDTMVSI
-663 NCLGN
+663 NCIGN
-668 ANEETYQGY
+668 ANKETYMGY
-677 IAIETLNLHTGS
+677 IGIETYNLYTGS
-689 KWHTSLGLTERYIAI
+689 KWYSAI
-704 ETLNLHTGSKWHTSL
+704 FKTVDIT
-719 GLTENIPQG
+719 QG
-728 AYYPQINTPFK
+728 AYYAQLNAPFK
-739 ALPIATADDGV
+739 ALPIATAAGDGV
-750 YRLSTVSQ
+750 YRLSTVSR
-758 EIRNGYLFPD
+758 EIRKEYLFPD
-768 WLYTTNTSHIDFRVN
+768 WLYTTNSSHIDFRVN

-842 GLAQVDGIILKAYEQ
+842 GLAQVDGITLKAYEQ

-872 ERTHYAA
+872 EGTHYAA
-879 YPVIRKGESYILGVP
+879 YPVIRKGESYILGEP
-894 YEFNGATS
+894 YEFNGAIS

-908 AVNVKAYPNPVVDV
+908 AVNVKAYPNPAVDV

-932 DVYNAGGALVADASN
+932 DVYNSGGALVADASN

>member
-254 YTPAF
+254 YYPAF

-272 SGCETAEFTRIITDE
+272 SGCETAEFTKIITDE

-332 DMNYMDPAGLGIGG
+332 DMNYMDPTGLGIGG

-369 YEFIQQLCFVLF
+369 YEFIQQLCFVPYD
-381 NDVQG
+381 DVKG
-386 GIFCKQE
+386 GIFCEQE
-393 MPANKGDDVTILLRN
+393 MPANKGDVVTILLRN

-428 SGALVTMGNEERL
+428 SGALVTMGNEERI

-453 GRLYSVDLPM
+453 GSLYSVDLPM

-482 ANGNVWRKFASTD
+482 ANGDVWRKFASTD
-495 CLNMTVADGKVSL
+495 CLNMTVADGKVYLSA
-508 VSPTPNISL
+508 PTPNISMV
-517 TGIGSYNGNVYKGNP
+517 GIGSYDTATYKG
-532 FSVNIT
+532 FSFNADIT
-538 IHNGSSIPAD
+538 VHNSSSIPVD
-548 GSILFKV
+548 GSIMFTV

-576 DFRSNIAFSTTN
+576 DFKARISFPTTS
-588 DFFAIGK
+588 DFFVIDK

-613 INNTIPLSFSI
+613 INNAIPLSFSI
-624 VENTEVQSSL
+624 VENAEVQNSL
-634 TFFNIEGSPFGMTVS
+634 TFFNINGNPFGMTVS
-649 NENFNKADDTMVSI
+649 NENFSKTDNTMVSI
-663 NCLGN
+663 NGIGN
-668 ANEETYQGY
+668 ANKETYMGY
-677 IAIETLNLHTGS
+677 IGIETYNLHTGS
-689 KWHTSLGLTERYIAI
+689 KWYSAI
-704 ETLNLHTGSKWHTSL
+704 FKTVD
-719 GLTENIPQG
+719 IPQG
-728 AYYPQINTPFK
+728 AYYAQLNAPFK
-739 ALPIATADDGV
+739 ALPIATAAGDGV
-750 YRLSTVSQ
+750 YRLSTVSR
-758 EIRNGYLFPD
+758 EIRKEYLFPD
-768 WLYTTNTSHIDFRVN
+768 WLYTTNSSHIDFRVN

-872 ERTHYAA
+872 ERSHYAA
-879 YPVIRKGESYILGVP
+879 YPVIRKGESYILGEP
-894 YEFNGATS
+894 YEFNGAIS

-908 AVNVKAYPNPVVDV
+908 AVNVKAYPNPAVDV

>member
-272 SGCETAEFTRIITDE
+272 SGCETAEFTKIITDE

-332 DMNYMDPAGLGIGG
+332 DMNYMDPTGLGIGG

-386 GIFCKQE
+386 GIFCEQE
-393 MPANKGDDVTILLRN
+393 MPANKGDVVTILLRN
-408 TANLSGESFFGSL
+408 TANLSGESFFGSF

-453 GRLYSVDLPM
+453 GSLYSVDLPM

-469 IADGNYIVRAMSK
+469 IADGKYIVRAMSK
-482 ANGNVWRKFASTD
+482 ANGDVWRKFATTS
-495 CLNMTVADGKVSL
+495 CLNMTVADGKVYLSA
-508 VSPTPNISL
+508 PTPNISMV
-517 TGIGSYNGNVYKGNP
+517 GIGSYDTATYKS
-532 FSVNIT
+532 FSFNADVT
-538 IHNGSSIPAD
+538 VHNSSSIPVD
-548 GSILFKV
+548 GSIMFTV

-576 DFRSNIAFSTTN
+576 DFKARISFPTTS
-588 DFFAIGK
+588 DFFVIGK

-613 INNTIPLSFSI
+613 INNAIPLSFSI
-624 VENTEVQSSL
+624 VENAEVQNSL
-634 TFFNIEGSPFGMTVS
+634 TFFNINGNPFGMTVS
-649 NENFNKADDTMVSI
+649 NENFSKTDDTMVSI
-663 NCLGN
+663 NCIGN
-668 ANEETYQGY
+668 ANKETYMGY
-677 IAIETLNLHTGS
+677 IGIETYNLHTGS
-689 KWHTSLGLTERYIAI
+689 KWYSAI
-704 ETLNLHTGSKWHTSL
+704 FKTVDIT
-719 GLTENIPQG
+719 QG
-728 AYYPQINTPFK
+728 AYYTQLNAPFK
-739 ALPIATADDGV
+739 ALPIATAAGDGV
-750 YRLSTVSQ
+750 FRLSTVSR
-758 EIRNGYLFPD
+758 EIRKEYLFPD
-768 WLYTTNTSHIDFRVN
+768 WLYTTNSSHIDFRVN

-872 ERTHYAA
+872 EGTHYAA

-908 AVNVKAYPNPVVDV
+908 AVNVKAYPNPAVDV

-947 ADSVNVAHLPA
+947 ADSVNVAHLPV